1 MEVYTDSTL
10 IYTHRSHLQS
20 KVHLPIY
27 NSVVIGSKKCLIA
40 FQYRVSFTSYEL
52 QVMCVVRLVQIWYN
66 SSHLVQ
72 LIGVG
77 TQQALV
83 QIRNWLVVNIQ
94 QYLTVPVA
102 AIVTIRHSCGTIA
115 FSSQAIQN
123 LGLSFFLGFVEGCTW
138 FCDRL
143 AIPLYWNSLWVWT
156 V

>member
-1 MEVYTDSTL
+1 MCRARKSNNETTVCTTGFIHLNKLDCSTSTVHLMEVYTDSTL

-102 AIVTIRHSCGTIA
+102 TLRYCKGFFVVGTCA
-115 FSSQAIQN
+115 RDCF
-123 LGLSFFLGFVEGCTW
+123 
-138 FCDRL
+138 
-143 AIPLYWNSLWVWT
+143 
-156 V
+156 